1 MRGKPF
7 EKGNKAGKGAGRPK
21 GSSYVTICQEMANA
35 TEWERLGAWAAG
47 KENGKR
53 VPWVLRKYANQ
64 TILAYGFGKPRES
77 IDLTNS
83 DRSIA
88 GVMRAFIAGGTSGMA
103 SGGVRPPGRILDE
116 HTRHKPV
123 AEADGHRGVDKTK

>member
-7 EKGNKAGKGAGRPK
+7 EKGNTAGKGAGRPK
-21 GSSYVTICQEMANA
+21 GSSYVSICQEMAKA
-35 TEWERLGAWAAG
+35 TEWERLGAWASG

-53 VPWVLRKYANQ
+53 VPWIIRKYANK
-64 TILAYGFGKPRES
+64 TILEYGYGKPRES

-88 GVMRAFIAGGTSGMA
+88 GVLRAYIGGGSRANPTGEL
-103 SGGVRPPGRILDE
+103 RPPGKVLYR
-116 HTRHKPV
+116 TPR
-123 AEADGHRGVDKTK
+123 DKSVGETT